1 MARLPARAARE
12 GPAEQNSRP
21 FEFNRNRFMLKD
33 RRIVLIVTG
42 GIAVYKACSLV
53 RGLVKAG
60 AQVRVVMTEHAAQ
73 FVAPLTFETLS
84 GHPVALTE
92 WPRGPESPMP
102 HIDLNRDAD
111 LLVVCPATANILAK
125 AAHGIADDLASTL
138 IAARRAPIVFVPAM
152 NVHMW
157 RSRAAQRNVEALK
170 QAGARFIGPAEGFQA
185 CGDVG
190 AGRMTE
196 PEAVLD
202 RLMGFF
208 APKTLEGRRVLVTAG
223 PTYEALDPV
232 RGITN
237 RSSGRQGYAVARAAR
252 DAGAEVTLVSG
263 PTALRAPEGVRL
275 VSVES
280 AGEML
285 RAVEDALAEAPCD
298 LFFSTAAVADWRP
311 DSVPVLKMKK
321 REGEPSPFE
330 AVRWTENPDI
340 LRTVSARKDRPYA
353 VGFAAET
360 ASGADLLELA
370 RAKRA
375 RKGCDL
381 IVANDA
387 RRALDRSENAVRIL
401 GEDVDRSFGPADKDA
416 CARFIVEAATQEL
429 KKKEM
434 P

>member
-1 MARLPARAARE
+1 
-12 GPAEQNSRP
+12 
-21 FEFNRNRFMLKD
+21 MLKD

-42 GIAVYKACSLV
+42 GIAVYKACTLV

-157 RSRAAQRNVEALK
+157 RSDAARRSVETLKRSGAL
-170 QAGARFIGPAEGFQA
+170 FIGPDEGFQA

-202 RLMGFF
+202 RLSGFF

-232 RGITN
+232 RGVTN

-252 DAGAEVTLVSG
+252 DAGAQVTLVSG
-263 PTALRAPEGVRL
+263 PTMLRAPEGVRL

-280 AGEML
+280 AREML
-285 RAVEDALAEAPCD
+285 RAVEETLAEAPCD

-311 DSVPVLKMKK
+311 ENASELKMKK
-321 REGEPSPFE
+321 CEGAASPFGGI
-330 AVRWTENPDI
+330 RWAENPDI
-340 LRTVSARKDRPYA
+340 LKTVSSRPNRPYA

-360 ASGADLLELA
+360 AEGDDLLELA

-416 CARFIVEAATQEL
+416 CARFIVEAAAQEL

>member
-1 MARLPARAARE
+1 MARPAPEASQEAAAAPHPE
-12 GPAEQNSRP
+12 TTLEPPS
-21 FEFNRNRFMLKD
+21 MLKD

-42 GIAVYKACSLV
+42 GIAVYKACTLV

-60 AQVRVVMTEHAAQ
+60 AGVRVVMTEHAAQ

-125 AAHGIADDLASTL
+125 AAHGVADDLASTL

-157 RSRAAQRNVEALK
+157 RSDAARRSVETLKRSGAL
-170 QAGARFIGPAEGFQA
+170 FIGPDEGFQA

-202 RLMGFF
+202 RLSGFF

-232 RGITN
+232 RGVTN

-252 DAGAEVTLVSG
+252 DAGAQVTLVSG
-263 PTALRAPEGVRL
+263 PTMLRAPEGVRL

-280 AGEML
+280 AREML
-285 RAVEDALAEAPCD
+285 RAVEETLAEAPCD

-311 DSVPVLKMKK
+311 ENASELKMKK
-321 REGEPSPFE
+321 CEGAASPFGGI
-330 AVRWTENPDI
+330 RWAENPDI
-340 LRTVSARKDRPYA
+340 LKTVSSRPNRPYA

-360 ASGADLLELA
+360 AEGDDLLELA

-387 RRALDRSENAVRIL
+387 RRALERSENAVRIL
-401 GEDVDRSFGPADKDA
+401 GEGVDRSFGPADKDA
-416 CARFIVEAATQEL
+416 CARFIVEAAALEL
-429 KKKEM
+429 KKKENR
-434 P
+434 

>member
-1 MARLPARAARE
+1 
-12 GPAEQNSRP
+12 
-21 FEFNRNRFMLKD
+21 MLKD

-42 GIAVYKACSLV
+42 GIAVYKACTLV

-60 AQVRVVMTEHAAQ
+60 AGVRVVMTEHAAQ

-125 AAHGIADDLASTL
+125 AAHGVADDLASTL

-157 RSRAAQRNVEALK
+157 RSDAARRSVETLKRSGAL
-170 QAGARFIGPAEGFQA
+170 FIGPDEGFQA

-202 RLMGFF
+202 RLSGFF

-232 RGITN
+232 RGVTN

-252 DAGAEVTLVSG
+252 DAGAQVTLVSG
-263 PTALRAPEGVRL
+263 PTMLRAPEGVRL

-280 AGEML
+280 AREML
-285 RAVEDALAEAPCD
+285 RAVEETLAEAPCD

-311 DSVPVLKMKK
+311 ENASELKMKK
-321 REGEPSPFE
+321 CEGAASPFGGI
-330 AVRWTENPDI
+330 RWAENPDI
-340 LRTVSARKDRPYA
+340 LKTVSSRPNRPYA

-360 ASGADLLELA
+360 AEGDDLLELA

-387 RRALDRSENAVRIL
+387 RRALERSENAVRIL
-401 GEDVDRSFGPADKDA
+401 GEGVDRSFGPADKDA
-416 CARFIVEAATQEL
+416 CARFIVEAAALEL
-429 KKKEM
+429 KKKENR
-434 P
+434 